1 MKAVFFDLDGT
12 LVESLSGLTEALN
25 QVFDDVGKKRIT
37 EHTVRGYVGDGLWLL
52 IRRALPKNEFSDERI
67 TDLQENFRRHY
78 ADVWRDGTEI
88 FDGVPELLNALKS
101 KGIQLGILS
110 NKQHPFTVE
119 IVEALFGRELIP
131 MIYGQRDGIP
141 IKPDPSALIAMC
153 EEAGLPANEVTY
165 VGDSTIDLETAKGA
179 GTHGV
184 GVTWGYHD
192 KEHLEGFVFPLC
204 DSVSDLSDT
213 LLNGSKA

>member
-12 LVESLSGLTEALN
+12 LVESLPGITEALN
-25 QVFDDVGKKRIT
+25 RVFDELGR
-37 EHTVRGYVGDGLWLL
+37 ERLSEFTVRGYVGDGLWKLV
-52 IRRALPKNEFSDERI
+52 RRALPENQFSNKIISELLFSFQ
-67 TDLQENFRRHY
+67 THY
-78 ADVWRDGTEI
+78 ADVWREKTEI
-88 FDGVPELLNALKS
+88 FDGIPELLGALKN

-131 MIYGQRDGIP
+131 LIYGQREGIP
-141 IKPDPSALIAMC
+141 IKPDPTALIAMC
-153 EEAGLPANEVTY
+153 DEAGLSPNEIVY

-179 GTHGV
+179 GTQGI

-192 KEHLEGFVFPLC
+192 KEHLQGFDFPLC
-204 DSVSDLSDT
+204 DSASELHIA
-213 LLNGSKA
+213 LLNATS